1 MDKAH
6 CGCVG
11 SGPWRRS
18 KDACGPQCHGR
29 RALHDLDAHRSGALL
44 AVTLMTWAVRVALM
58 ASGSGDAAGARRRDT
73 ACNNAH
79 GRPPEI
85 AGPDHEGAVP
95 ANDLRGAALPR
106 PPAAV
111 PATTLAEGAAFVVPT
126 TVITIRDKHL
136 DDSYIEELMKEK
148 GLNEAQIAL
157 IRSLLRRYIDS
168 FLEGRDIKL
177 DDSSYR
183 LLTNLIV
190 HLIEESS
197 K

>member
-1 MDKAH
+1 M
-6 CGCVG
+6 
-11 SGPWRRS
+11 P
-18 KDACGPQCHGR
+18 
-29 RALHDLDAHRSGALL
+29 
-44 AVTLMTWAVRVALM
+44 
-58 ASGSGDAAGARRRDT
+58 AS
-73 ACNNAH
+73 
-79 GRPPEI
+79 
-85 AGPDHEGAVP
+85 
-95 ANDLRGAALPR
+95 DLRGVVLLR

-111 PATTLAEGAAFVVPT
+111 PATTLAEDAAFVAPI
-126 TVITIRDKHL
+126 TVITIKDKHL
-136 DDSYIEELMKEK
+136 DDSYIEGLMKEK

-168 FLEGRDIKL
+168 FLEGRDIEL